1 MLFQCLC
8 PFLRTRSPGLMPTC
22 IHAFEHTNDTFQNI
36 AMGQTSILIFEYR
49 GRLKTK
55 RRAANMDSHH
65 LLLSTHLHIRLLRVA
80 RYVDYAQ
87 GALYIG

>member
-1 MLFQCLC
+1 
-8 PFLRTRSPGLMPTC
+8 
-22 IHAFEHTNDTFQNI
+22 
-36 AMGQTSILIFEYR
+36 MGQTSKLIFEYR